1 MEASKKEM
9 TYEQIRAARLALKEG
24 DRVMIS
30 VSFSENFG
38 WNGKVELKFWDEVSV
53 ERATKTTVTAGGVT
67 FMRESGCERGGKRRL
82 AVWGEQKANTPTEIA
97 NGEKE
102 IAARRALRYR
112 ATQLDK
118 EIDAAACDVNRLKG
132 LSDINKVNDLIA
144 QIEAIIGKSEKKR
157 Y

>member
-1 MEASKKEM
+1 MEANKKMSYDEC
-9 TYEQIRAARLALKEG
+9 RAARLALKEN

-30 VSFSENFG
+30 VSFAENFG
-38 WNGKVELKFWDEVSV
+38 WNGRVELKFWDEVSV
-53 ERATKTTVTAGGVT
+53 ERVTKTTVTAGGVT
-67 FMRESGCERGGKRRL
+67 FMRDSGVERGGKRHL

-112 ATQLDK
+112 ATKLDK
-118 EIDAAACDVNRLKG
+118 ELDAAACDVTRLKG
-132 LSDINKVNDLIA
+132 LSDIEKVNDLIA
-144 QIEAIIGKSEKKR
+144 QIEAIIGESKKKR

>member
-1 MEASKKEM
+1 MEANKKMSYDEC
-9 TYEQIRAARLALKEG
+9 RAARLALKEN

-30 VSFSENFG
+30 VSFAETFG
-38 WNGKVELKFWDEVSV
+38 WNGRVELKFWDEVSV

-67 FMRESGCERGGKRRL
+67 FMRDSGVERGGKRHL

-112 ATQLDK
+112 ADQLGK
-118 EIDAAACDVNRLKG
+118 ELDAAACSLVRLKG
-132 LSDINKVNDLIA
+132 LSDINKVNDLIG
-144 QIEAIIGKSEKKR
+144 QIETIIGKSEKKR

>member
-1 MEASKKEM
+1 M
-9 TYEQIRAARLALKEG
+9 
-24 DRVMIS
+24 V
-30 VSFSENFG
+30 
-38 WNGKVELKFWDEVSV
+38 
-53 ERATKTTVTAGGVT
+53 
-67 FMRESGCERGGKRRL
+67 
-82 AVWGEQKANTPTEIA
+82 
-97 NGEKE
+97 
-102 IAARRALRYR
+102 ARRALRYR